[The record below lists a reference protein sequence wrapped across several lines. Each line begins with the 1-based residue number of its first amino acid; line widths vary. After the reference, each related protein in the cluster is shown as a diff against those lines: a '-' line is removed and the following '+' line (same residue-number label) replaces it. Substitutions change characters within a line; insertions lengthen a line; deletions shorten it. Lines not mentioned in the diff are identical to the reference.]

1 MLYYGNKG
9 APNAPFLYTRTHH
22 NYCKVQVLCQLMHVS
37 PPQAKKLV
45 ESLPQVLQKEVGK
58 EEALR
63 LKAVLEAAGG
73 TVELE

>member
-1 MLYYGNKG
+1 MSSVVS
-9 APNAPFLYTRTHH
+9 ADARVPPN
-22 NYCKVQVLCQLMHVS
+22 
-37 PPQAKKLV
+37 PQAKKLV

>member
-1 MLYYGNKG
+1 ML
-9 APNAPFLYTRTHH
+9 
-22 NYCKVQVLCQLMHVS
+22 VS

-73 TVELE
+73 TVELDDSTAIIPIIISYR